1 MQIIN
6 QYLSLV
12 LDHTRENCGIEVVW
26 LCSIDWITRDIVV
39 SPVCLCLIN
48 SKLYLSDADVLP
60 KKVRGEA
67 VHENALVN
75 VKNEKMV

>member
-1 MQIIN
+1 
-6 QYLSLV
+6 
-12 LDHTRENCGIEVVW
+12 
-26 LCSIDWITRDIVV
+26 V